1 MESSGSGSEV
11 HRSNGAS
18 RRYGM
23 QLSSANF
30 LPGPVSALLEL
41 TGLLRG
47 RGNASEGEQAG
58 GASGGSAGRSSEG
71 GRGGDGGAEV
81 SIRIFGV
88 GESEPVQVSSGP
100 GVASARNGTGSSS
113 PQSVG
118 GVVPMRIAGNES
130 SGSIGGSTGGSVGG
144 SIGHA
149 SGGEERGEGL
159 DNEAGGNGRE
169 GGSQRYDFQQLARWI
184 EQVLP
189 FTILLLM
196 VFIRQ
201 HLQGFFV
208 VFWITA
214 VMFKAN
220 DVLRKQTALKNER
233 KPGVLVAVG
242 WGLVV
247 HVIGVY
253 WWFIWNKSYG
263 NLFSSLT
270 TGLCL
275 TFKLT
280 SSLEKVQTFLAA
292 LRALSRREVQYGAY
306 ATSEEVLA
314 AGDMCAICQEKMH
327 APISLRCKHIFC
339 EDCVSEW
346 FERERTCPL
355 CRAVV
360 KPVGLRSY
368 GDGSTSLFIQL
379 F

>member
-1 MESSGSGSEV
+1 
-11 HRSNGAS
+11 
-18 RRYGM
+18 M

-201 HLQGFFV
+201 HLQGEWCDGMGRHGMAWV
-208 VFWITA
+208 GGGMGTVAVRGRQGREITCGGCTCCRVFC
-214 VMFKAN
+214 
-220 DVLRKQTALKNER
+220 
-233 KPGVLVAVG
+233 GVLDYGCDVQGKRRAAEADSVEG
-242 WGLVV
+242 
-247 HVIGVY
+247 
-253 WWFIWNKSYG
+253 KSEG
-263 NLFSSLT
+263 
-270 TGLCL
+270 G
-275 TFKLT
+275 
-280 SSLEKVQTFLAA
+280 
-292 LRALSRREVQYGAY
+292 G
-306 ATSEEVLA
+306 
-314 AGDMCAICQEKMH
+314 G
-327 APISLRCKHIFC
+327 
-339 EDCVSEW
+339 
-346 FERERTCPL
+346 
-355 CRAVV
+355 
-360 KPVGLRSY
+360 GG
-368 GDGSTSLFIQL
+368 GDGGHDVFVRRCGRRSGSGFEVEAMR
-379 F
+379 